1 MAILHRDQSDQRRTR
16 RSSARAAHFQ
26 ASADRA
32 GSIDPELAFE
42 AAVALALSC
51 GAIAR
56 AGEASREAS
65 RFTDSSY
72 VLMGPDSATLKRIAR
87 ADIVAELERQARIHG
102 NLERYRL
109 RFRPGRF
116 TLMAALFAGFTAL
129 LSMQAWMNLINE
141 RRLAA
146 LEQSYLDHQASLAG
160 GEAGA
165 DQAELA
171 AIETVGEFERR
182 LLRTQFEGCYGEV
195 KANLARATDRLRNAH
210 QNAGGEG
217 APSDLVDARGAYEE
231 FKAAQR
237 ACRGSLLGLFSGW
250 LPG

>member
-1 MAILHRDQSDQRRTR
+1 MAILHRHQSEQRRAGSPSPR
-16 RSSARAAHFQ
+16 GARSQ

-32 GSIDPELAFE
+32 GSIDSELAFE

-72 VLMGPDSATLKRIAR
+72 VLMGPGAATLKRIPR
-87 ADIVAELERQARIHG
+87 ADILAELERQARING

-116 TLMAALFAGFTAL
+116 TLMAAVFAGFTAL
-129 LSMQAWMNLINE
+129 LSMQAWMNLVNE

-160 GEAGA
+160 GEGGG
-165 DQAELA
+165 DQTELA

-195 KANLARATDRLRNAH
+195 KANLARATDRLRTAH
-210 QNAGGEG
+210 QNGAGER
-217 APSDLVDARGAYEE
+217 APSDLVDARGAYED

-237 ACRGSLLGLFSGW
+237 ACRGSLFGLFSSW